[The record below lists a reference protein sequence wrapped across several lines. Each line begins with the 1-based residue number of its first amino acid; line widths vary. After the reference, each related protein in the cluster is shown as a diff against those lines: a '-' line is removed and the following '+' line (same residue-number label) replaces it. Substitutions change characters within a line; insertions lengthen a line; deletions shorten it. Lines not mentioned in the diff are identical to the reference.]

1 MRLIKTLAVI
11 SIVLIAAIMAEISF
25 AKYSK
30 KKLQQELK
38 QNIVENIEI
47 ETLPSINLKKTL
59 MDSYV
64 DFVQRPLFNHNR
76 RPIELTPPVEKVVE
90 KVVVVKEKIPEIKII
105 PFKHELIGIYGING
119 KKTALF
125 RNKAP
130 RINLSL
136 RNKKSQKKSKIGK
149 KQSFSFRKETP
160 KKDKKPLHLKEVNA
174 EKPEKYEKFLRF
186 QEGMI
191 IDNWTIKKINSN
203 DVIIENQGQIATVSW
218 SSFRPKAAKPFKR
231 FKKRKVT
238 IKSRSKSK
246 NINPFLQA
254 QKRNQAKRKQGLI
267 PPPPPPKRR

>member
-11 SIVLIAAIMAEISF
+11 SMILIAAIMAEINFDKDST
-25 AKYSK
+25 

-38 QNIVENIEI
+38 QDIVESIEI
-47 ETLPSINLKKTL
+47 ERLPSINLKKTL

-76 RPIELTPPVEKVVE
+76 KPIELAPPIVKKIVE
-90 KVVVVKEKIPEIKII
+90 VVKKKIPEIKII

-136 RNKKSQKKSKIGK
+136 KNKKAQKKLKKSR
-149 KQSFSFRKETP
+149 KQSFNFKKVKP
-160 KKDKKPLHLKEVNA
+160 KKDEKILPLKAV
-174 EKPEKYEKFLRF
+174 KPEKYEKFLRF
-186 QEGMI
+186 QEGMT
-191 IDNWTIKKINSN
+191 IDNWTIKKIKSN
-203 DVIIENQGQIATVSW
+203 EVIIKNQGQIATVSW
-218 SSFRPKAAKPFKR
+218 SSYRPKAAKR

-238 IKSRSKSK
+238 FKSRSKSK
-246 NINPFLQA
+246 SKSKTINPFIKA
-254 QKRNQAKRKQGLI
+254 QKRNKAKRKKGLI